1 MRNAKSEG
9 LANRLQISMS
19 NNAIIP
25 ERKSKQKGLVSE
37 FELKNCHLILTPER
51 LKNGMHLGKT
61 STDILFSF
69 LSQLWYISGN
79 FISLSKVLQ
88 KGMDFLSLYVL
99 FSQYMSYEEF
109 ALCLSINNM
118 S

>member
-1 MRNAKSEG
+1 MRSAKSER
-9 LANRLQISMS
+9 LANRLQIS
-19 NNAIIP
+19 AIIP

-69 LSQLWYISGN
+69 LSQL
-79 FISLSKVLQ
+79 
-88 KGMDFLSLYVL
+88 
-99 FSQYMSYEEF
+99 
-109 ALCLSINNM
+109 
-118 S
+118 